1 MTPSNLEEDALPDR
15 RKTQALPIF
24 RSKERLAFLFL
35 IGGFLLTIVLLAL
48 DGLVGFHGAASTR
61 ESLSAITE
69 NQLLN
74 VVLIGQIQQLQSLLN
89 SIRQQ
94 AAGKNLSHPTEQEEI
109 HRVGKSVND
118 LFATVPADSP
128 DLPTWSKI
136 QSKLAWITEEADR
149 ILSLPPDQEPDT
161 TGLAQAGEEVAVS
174 TASLIQ
180 STYKR
185 AQTTKLQIEEGARHQ
200 SVEDG
205 ILLAGCLAV
214 AFLLFLTGIRIYYRM
229 NEQSHELSRVSWQLL
244 EKQESLARRL
254 SHELHDELGQS
265 LTALKTNFSRHSTLT
280 CSEPAWMDDC
290 AELLK
295 ESMRS
300 AHEISQL
307 LRPTILDDFGLDSAL
322 GWLCERFE
330 ERNRVKVRYLSNFRG
345 RLDEQAETHLF
356 RIAQEALTNV
366 ARHAHATAVNVQ
378 LAKRNEVVDLT
389 ISDNGTGFTSTPKL
403 HSQSFGLTGM
413 KARARSLSGTMKIR
427 TRAGHGTLVE
437 VSFPVS
443 QMAHEETNSHLVG

>member
-1 MTPSNLEEDALPDR
+1 
-15 RKTQALPIF
+15 
-24 RSKERLAFLFL
+24 
-35 IGGFLLTIVLLAL
+35 
-48 DGLVGFHGAASTR
+48 
-61 ESLSAITE
+61 
-69 NQLLN
+69 
-74 VVLIGQIQQLQSLLN
+74 
-89 SIRQQ
+89 
-94 AAGKNLSHPTEQEEI
+94 
-109 HRVGKSVND
+109 
-118 LFATVPADSP
+118 
-128 DLPTWSKI
+128 
-136 QSKLAWITEEADR
+136 
-149 ILSLPPDQEPDT
+149 
-161 TGLAQAGEEVAVS
+161 
-174 TASLIQ
+174 
-180 STYKR
+180 
-185 AQTTKLQIEEGARHQ
+185 
-200 SVEDG
+200 VEDR

-214 AFLLFLTGIRIYYRM
+214 AFVLFLTGTRIYYRM

-280 CSEPAWMDDC
+280 CSEPAWMEDC
-290 AELLK
+290 TELLK
-295 ESMRS
+295 DSMRS

-366 ARHAHATAVNVQ
+366 ARHAGASAVNVQ

-389 ISDNGTGFTSTPKL
+389 ISDNGTGFTPTPEL
-403 HSQSFGLTGM
+403 RSQSFGLTGM
-413 KARARSLSGTMKIR
+413 KARARSLNGTMKIR
-427 TRAGHGTLVE
+427 SRAGHGTLVE

-443 QMAHEETNSHLVG
+443 QTAHEQKNSHLVG